1 MVETIEVQT
10 QPNPQLSVI
19 WLHGLGASGHDF
31 EPIVPYLAI
40 PPQYSVR
47 YIFPHAPM
55 RAVTINT
62 GMRMRAWYD
71 IVNPAIGYGTED
83 REGIEESAEI
93 VRDLIRREQSR
104 GLSSSQIVL
113 AGFSQGG
120 AIALYAGIR
129 HHEPLAGIM
138 ALSTYLPLA
147 DTTENEAN
155 PVNSEIPI
163 LYCQGTYDMVI
174 TVSVAIQSK
183 ELLEKLGYVVEWK
196 TYTIDH
202 SVSPEE
208 ITDIGQWLTERCR
221 IVATG

>member
-31 EPIVPYLAI
+31 EPVVPYLAI

-55 RAVTINT
+55 RAVTINM

-71 IVNPAIGYGTED
+71 IADPAIGHGTED
-83 REGIEESAEI
+83 RDGIEESAEI
-93 VRDLIRREQSR
+93 VRNLIRREQTR
-104 GLSSSQIVL
+104 GLSSGQIVL

-163 LYCQGTYDMVI
+163 LYCHGTLDPVI
-174 TVSVAIQSK
+174 SVSVAIRSK
-183 ELLEKLGYVVEWK
+183 ELLEKLGYDIEWK
-196 TYTIDH
+196 TYEIQH

-208 ITDIGQWLTERCR
+208 ISDIGQWLTERCR
-221 IVATG
+221 NVSTG